1 VDTVLRNYERE
12 RERERERESK
22 GMPQQVGKRAKGS
35 AGRVAGASVDIG
47 VGDFIASSKER
58 VKKQVMEIL

>member
-1 VDTVLRNYERE
+1 
-12 RERERERESK
+12 
-22 GMPQQVGKRAKGS
+22 MPQQVGKRAKGS